1 MLLLK
6 FLPQAIRME
15 AWQIGN
21 NLHSTDEGTAAV
33 RWYVTHARKFLP
45 SRSQFQIAL
54 LEAEEA
60 TGPCF
65 VTIPSPGRPEVK
77 SILLWLV
84 PDPVC
89 GFSAYF

>member
-1 MLLLK
+1 
-6 FLPQAIRME
+6 ME

-21 NLHSTDEGTAAV
+21 NLHSTDEGMAAV

-54 LEAEEA
+54 LEAEEV